1 MTLPTPVSASQTP
14 ALLPLHRAARSLA
27 QTLSALVRRE
37 QKTLRRVRRVE
48 GGFSLTEIMI
58 ALAIV
63 SLVMG
68 GAAVVAFGQFE
79 KARKKET
86 VTMIHKVKDAVLQ
99 WRMDSTGEQCPA
111 SLNDLVTAKIL
122 NKEPKDGW
130 GKPFVMKCP
139 GEHDTDGI
147 DLLSFGKDG
156 KEGTADDIKSW
167 EDDK

>member
-1 MTLPTPVSASQTP
+1 MTLPTSLTDTHSPVVSAFHRVLRDL
-14 ALLPLHRAARSLA
+14 ALRAV
-27 QTLSALVRRE
+27 ALRPSRRA
-37 QKTLRRVRRVE
+37 KPSRVRRVE

-86 VTMIHKVKDAVLQ
+86 ITMIHKVKDAVLQ
-99 WRMDSTGEQCPA
+99 WRMDSTGEQCPG

>member
-1 MTLPTPVSASQTP
+1 MTLPTPVSASQTSV
-14 ALLPLHRAARSLA
+14 LFRLRRAARQLA
-27 QTLSALVRRE
+27 QSLSHRARRD
-37 QKTLRRVRRVE
+37 TSAPRLRRVE

-99 WRMDSTGEQCPA
+99 WRMDATGEQCPG
-111 SLNDLVTAKIL
+111 SLNDLVTHKIL

-130 GKPFVMKCP
+130 GRPFVMKCP

-147 DLLSFGKDG
+147 DLWSFGKDG

>member
-1 MTLPTPVSASQTP
+1 MTLPTSLTDTHTLVASSFRRVLRDLVLRTVS
-14 ALLPLHRAARSLA
+14 LRLGRRAKPS
-27 QTLSALVRRE
+27 
-37 QKTLRRVRRVE
+37 RVRRVE

-86 VTMIHKVKDAVLQ
+86 ITMIHKVKDAVLQ
-99 WRMDSTGEQCPA
+99 WRMDSTGEQCPS